1 MGMSKILTM
10 MRVRAEVLMH
20 PRVIETL
27 FLNVLGALCVILLA
41 FFLIRFLNKL
51 LNRLLKNTDET
62 GENQLI
68 SNNVLQATR
77 ILLKSL
83 VFYGGYLV
91 AAIIILEIFNI
102 KIVTPEDLK
111 LLGFIGL
118 KIIGIIVGAK
128 LAVNLGQMIVE
139 QIFNHKE
146 IQHNFSENRRAKTLK
161 VLLKSILTYFIFF
174 MAGLMI
180 LQIFNVNTNAILTSA
195 GILGLAVGFGAQNLV
210 KDVISGFFIIFEDQF
225 TVGDYVEAGGAVGVV
240 EEIGLRTSKIR
251 SWTGQLH
258 IIPNGGIA
266 KVTNYNRGHM
276 SAVVIVGIAYEVDI
290 DRAIEVLSQ
299 ECEKAFNEEADIVEI
314 PIVHGV
320 VELADS
326 SVNIRIVA
334 LTVAGK
340 QWAIERNLRRRFKIE
355 LDQAGIEIP
364 YPRQVNYQR

>member
-1 MGMSKILTM
+1 MGMSELLTTLSIK
-10 MRVRAEVLMH
+10 AEALTPMV
-20 PRVIETL
+20 VETL
-27 FLNVLGALCVILLA
+27 LMKILGALSVLLLT
-41 FFLIRFLNKL
+41 FLLIRFSSKL
-51 LNRLLKNTDET
+51 LDRLLKSTDES
-62 GENQLI
+62 ENQLI

-83 VFYGGYLV
+83 IFYSGHLV

-102 KIVTPEDLK
+102 KIITPEDLK
-111 LLGFIGL
+111 LFGFKLL
-118 KIIGIIVGAK
+118 KIIGIIIGAK
-128 LAVNLGQMIVE
+128 LAVNLGRIIIE

-146 IQHNFSENRRAKTLK
+146 IQNNFSKNRRAKTLK

-174 MAGLMI
+174 MAGLTI

-210 KDVISGFFIIFEDQF
+210 KDIISGFFIIFEDQF
-225 TVGDYVEAGGAVGVV
+225 TVGDYVEAGGAVGTV

-258 IIPNGGIA
+258 IIPNGEIA
-266 KVTNYNRGHM
+266 KVTNYNRGYM
-276 SAVVIVGIAYEVDI
+276 FAVVIVGISYEDDI
-290 DRAIEVLSQ
+290 DRAIEVFNQ
-299 ECEKAFNEEADIVEI
+299 ECEKAFNEEENIVEI
-314 PIVHGV
+314 PVVQGV

-334 LTVAGK
+334 LTVAGQ
-340 QWAIERNLRRRFKIE
+340 QWIIERNLRRRFKIG
-355 LDQAGIEIP
+355 LDKAGIEIP